1 VVFDMQSLWRKN
13 TQIANLNKASKSLE
27 EFVFPSGRQAIMQSL
42 LNKELSRVDRIGVSE
57 YSSQCVINAIGRY
70 FF

>member
-1 VVFDMQSLWRKN
+1 MQSLWRKN

-42 LNKELSRVDRIGVSE
+42 LNT
-57 YSSQCVINAIGRY
+57 
-70 FF
+70 